1 MPTATKPKP
10 AAKPRAMDHGPLSV
24 DFAAQLLRER
34 TDLAWVLG
42 IGEPREATEAE
53 KARYEERRLTDPAF
67 GALHALSEQA
77 LRGEGVALL
86 PIVAV
91 PAGPAPELDALA
103 AAARAASEA
112 AAFGLPAED
121 HVPAWAIATAR
132 ADVMAPYEAQAAEEV
147 AESADPFDESFGPVR
162 RAEPTAAELAEME
175 AAQAGSRAQVA
186 RWTGGTGDDW
196 AFADVPP
203 VTAEMPAADLHTT
216 VIEAVTGDEAA

>member
-67 GALHALSEQA
+67 GALYALSEQA
-77 LRGEGVALL
+77 LRGEDVALL
-86 PIVAV
+86 PVVAV
-91 PAGPAPELDALA
+91 DAGPAPELDALA
-103 AAARAASEA
+103 AAAEADRAEFGLAPVTLAETA
-112 AAFGLPAED
+112 AAGYEF
-121 HVPAWAIATAR
+121 VPVPR
-132 ADVMAPYEAQAAEEV
+132 DDVSP
-147 AESADPFDESFGPVR
+147 DPFDESFGPVR
-162 RAEPTAAELAEME
+162 RTADGHRTDEPTAEELAEME

-203 VTAEMPAADLHTT
+203 VTAEMPAADMHTA
-216 VIEAVTGDEAA
+216 VIEAVTGDGAA